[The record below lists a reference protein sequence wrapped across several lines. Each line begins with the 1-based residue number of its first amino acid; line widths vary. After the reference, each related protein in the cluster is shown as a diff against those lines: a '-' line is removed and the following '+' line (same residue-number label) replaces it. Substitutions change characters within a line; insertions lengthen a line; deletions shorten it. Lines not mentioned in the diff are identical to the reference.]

1 MAGESVPPGAL
12 RIPPVDFLP
21 GLPAMITVDY
31 FRTLLEGINV
41 PPPDINRSTG
51 FLEATRGIVE
61 ALVKINSDSRS

>member
-1 MAGESVPPGAL
+1 
-12 RIPPVDFLP
+12 
-21 GLPAMITVDY
+21 MITVDY